1 MKSGAWVAA
10 WLLLLPS
17 ASAWA
22 SEESLIIE
30 NVTIVSPELSQP
42 VGPRNVLIRAG
53 RIQVISES
61 PISTPPAA
69 RRVNGAGKYL
79 TPGIFDAH
87 VHVSDA
93 IGLPFGTTDPA
104 LTDLA
109 NQFFAQQPR
118 SYLYFGVTQVLDLAN
133 RPAQVALFAAQ
144 QKHPDTFRCG
154 AAPIVDGYPLVFFPK
169 ETRYSV
175 APDYIFEPANA
186 REHPLPAG
194 GIAAEHTPE
203 AVVERIAAT
212 DARCV
217 KMFIED
223 GFGDVKDWPIPS
235 VATLRRVRAAAHKH
249 GLLLMVHA
257 NALDT
262 QRMAIDADVDVIVH
276 GVWQWNELN
285 AQPGIPPAIAEH
297 LRRIR
302 AKDIG
307 YQATLRVL
315 PGVSDLLRPG
325 VLDDPVYPKVV
336 PPALLAWYRTEPAQW
351 FRTVVYGPKVDA
363 AAVIA
368 GERAANEHWATS
380 EHGLR
385 ALRYLYELGQPLLLG
400 SDTPSAP
407 SYGNQPGYDT
417 FREMQLMAQ
426 AGIPLS
432 AILSAATINNARRLK
447 MEKDYG
453 TIEHGKIGNLL
464 LLDANPLANVDAWA
478 RIDTVILRG
487 EPIERESLA
496 ADHSATPGAA
506 ASK

>member
-1 MKSGAWVAA
+1 MRTRNLVGT
-10 WLLLLPS
+10 LLVLLPCAPAMS
-17 ASAWA
+17 AGEA
-22 SEESLIIE
+22 LIIE
-30 NVTIVSPELSQP
+30 NVTVVSPELGQP
-42 VGPRNVLIRAG
+42 VGPRNVLVRAG
-53 RIQVISES
+53 RVEAVSAD
-61 PISTPPAA
+61 PIAAPPAA
-69 RRVNGAGKYL
+69 RRIDGAGKFL

-93 IGLPFGTTDPA
+93 IGLPFDSKDPA
-104 LTDLA
+104 LAALA
-109 NQFFAQQPR
+109 QQFFAQQPR

-133 RPAQVALFAAQ
+133 QPARVALFAAQ
-144 QKHPDTFRCG
+144 EKHPDTFRCG
-154 AAPIVDGYPLVFFPK
+154 AAPIVDGYPLVFIPK
-169 ETRYSV
+169 EQRYTI

-186 REHPLPAG
+186 RDHPLPAG
-194 GIAAEHTPE
+194 AVAAEHTPE

-223 GFGDVKDWPIPS
+223 GFGDANDWPIPS
-235 VATLRRVRAAAHKH
+235 VETLRRVRAAAHKH
-249 GLLLMVHA
+249 GLLLMTHA
-257 NALDT
+257 NALDM
-262 QRMAIDADVDVIVH
+262 QRIAIDADVDVIVH
-276 GVWQWNELN
+276 GVWNWNEFN
-285 AQPGIPPAIAEH
+285 PAKGVPPAIAEH

-302 AKDIG
+302 TKNIG

-325 VLDDPVYPKVV
+325 VLDDPVYRKVV

-351 FRTVVYGPKVDA
+351 FRNIVYGPKVDA

-368 GERAANEHWATS
+368 GERAANERWETS
-380 EHGLR
+380 ERGLR

-407 SYGNQPGYDT
+407 TYGNQPGYDT

-432 AILSAATINNARRLK
+432 AILSAATINNAHRLG

-453 TIEHGKIGNLL
+453 TIERGKIANLL
-464 LLDANPLANVDAWA
+464 LLEANPLADVDAWA
-478 RIDTVILRG
+478 RIDKVILRG
-487 EPIERESLA
+487 ESIDRETLA
-496 ADHSATPGAA
+496 ADHR
-506 ASK
+506 